1 MDKMNERRNHSWPI
15 NKMLEVGKSG
25 PALGSP
31 ESRGGDKVW
40 YGKWIRT
47 AEMRGWGMEN
57 REELFRSRLLPHK
70 AGCQALLRFLRN
82 QVEPAQ
88 RTLELVFTT
97 PSHNRDGLPLGV
109 LKLLYLGVAAREGLQ
124 AAPGQQSPERLRSCL
139 MWEADNACGT
149 VCHCPG
155 IS

>member
-1 MDKMNERRNHSWPI
+1 MIRKVNQDCRNERVGDGKQGRAVQKPLIATQSW
-15 NKMLEVGKSG
+15 VSG
-25 PALGSP
+25 PSALSEEP
-31 ESRGGDKVW
+31 GGTSSAYARACIHD
-40 YGKWIRT
+40 
-47 AEMRGWGMEN
+47 
-57 REELFRSRLLPHK
+57 
-70 AGCQALLRFLRN
+70 
-82 QVEPAQ
+82 
-88 RTLELVFTT
+88 